1 MYNICKKIILNG
13 NYDKEYIS
21 KKLDIFLL
29 KNKLTLEEYQELI
42 SLIK

>member
-13 NYDKEYIS
+13 NYDKEDIS

-29 KNKLTLEEYQELI
+29 KNK
-42 SLIK
+42 

>member
-1 MYNICKKIILNG
+1 MYNICKKITLNG
-13 NYDKEYIS
+13 NYDKEDIS

-42 SLIK
+42 SIIK

>member
-13 NYDKEYIS
+13 NYDKEDIS